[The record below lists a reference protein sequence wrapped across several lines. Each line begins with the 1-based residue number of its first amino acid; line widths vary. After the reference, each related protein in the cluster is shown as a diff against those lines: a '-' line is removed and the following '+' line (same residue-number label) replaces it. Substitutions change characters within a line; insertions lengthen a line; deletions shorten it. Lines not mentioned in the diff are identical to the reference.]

1 MSEHEGHR
9 KRLRE
14 RYLRAGLEGMAEH
27 EVLELILTYAIP
39 RRDVKPIAK
48 ELIFR
53 FQSLRG
59 VMQAREEELCTV
71 DGVGESAAALIRL
84 FLPVAQMCARQAMGE
99 KPCMDSARVVKEYCR
114 ALIGTER
121 EEKLYLLCLDPR
133 LRLKA
138 CVFLAGGTVNG
149 IQISSRQIAEEAL
162 RGGATGVILTHNHP
176 SGNPEPSREDIA
188 FTREIKR
195 TLMTL
200 DIHLYDH
207 IIVGEECVSLKER
220 GEI

>member
-53 FQSLRG
+53 FQNLRG
-59 VMQAREEELCTV
+59 VMQAREEELCSV
-71 DGVGESAAALIRL
+71 DGVGESAAALITL

-99 KPCMDSARVVKEYCR
+99 KPCLNSVRLVKEYCR
-114 ALIGTER
+114 SLIGTER

-138 CVFLAGGTVNG
+138 CLFLAGGTVNG
-149 IQISSRQIAEEAL
+149 IRISPRQIAEEAL
-162 RGGATGVILTHNHP
+162 RSGATGVILTHNHP

-188 FTREIKR
+188 FTKEIALAL
-195 TLMTL
+195 TTL
-200 DIHLYDH
+200 DIRLYDH
-207 IIVGEECVSLKER
+207 IVVGEECTSLKET